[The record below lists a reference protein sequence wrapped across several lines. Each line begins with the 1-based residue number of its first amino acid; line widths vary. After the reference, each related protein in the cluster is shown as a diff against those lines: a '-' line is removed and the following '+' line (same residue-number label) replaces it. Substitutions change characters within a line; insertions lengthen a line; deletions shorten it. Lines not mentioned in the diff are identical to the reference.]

1 MRKVVYIM
9 SETHISLSPA
19 EWQIMEH
26 LWEKHPRTLMELVR
40 TLAPETGW
48 SKSTIVTMIGRL
60 ENKGALTYTEGG
72 RARLYSPTVT
82 RESAAVQE
90 TETLLHRL
98 YRGSVAMMVNT
109 IADGRGLTN
118 EDIEDLYAI
127 LQRAKDER
135 KEEQHE

>member
-1 MRKVVYIM
+1 M
-9 SETHISLSPA
+9 SDQHISLSPA

-40 TLAPETGW
+40 TLAPQTGW

-82 RESAAVQE
+82 REQAAVQE
-90 TETLLHRL
+90 TNTLLHRL

-109 IADGRGLTN
+109 IADGRGLSS
-118 EDIEDLYAI
+118 EDIDELYAI
-127 LQRAKDER
+127 LQRARVEQKEDADE
-135 KEEQHE
+135 

>member
-1 MRKVVYIM
+1 M
-9 SETHISLSPA
+9 SDKTVSLSPA
-19 EWQIMEH
+19 EWEIMES
-26 LWEKHPRTLMELVR
+26 LWEQHPRTLMELVR
-40 TLAPETGW
+40 TLSPKTGW

-60 ENKGALTYTEGG
+60 EHKGALQYSEGG

-82 RESAAVQE
+82 REQVAVQE

-118 EDIEDLYAI
+118 EDIEELTAI
-127 LQRAKDER
+127 LQRAKEER
-135 KEEQHE
+135 EADAHD

>member
-1 MRKVVYIM
+1 
-9 SETHISLSPA
+9 
-19 EWQIMEH
+19 
-26 LWEKHPRTLMELVR
+26 RTLMELVR
-40 TLAPETGW
+40 TLAPQTGW

-82 RESAAVQE
+82 REQAAVQE

-109 IADGRGLTN
+109 IADGRGLSS
-118 EDIEDLYAI
+118 EDIDELYEI
-127 LQRAKDER
+127 LQRAKEDRKDEQN
-135 KEEQHE
+135 E